1 MEGSCTVFKKYDTP
15 HKNQSQSLLEMMQKY
30 LSGFWPRKCIVYT
43 VYVKKP
49 DMNRCIWSNHNK
61 LSFYAEIQFFGGQWR
76 KLIGK
81 IQWRLIEG
89 ICKKKMKQ
97 WKGGSWDN
105 ETQKKM
111 KSLKGGWWRGWKGGW
126 WRGWKGGWWRGW
138 KGGWRNVLLLDGG
151 LLPSPHPHSSH
162 PPLETG
168 LKKILYTECSVQYS
182 INSWEVLILT
192 TGPPGTTG
200 TRALD

>member
-89 ICKKKMKQ
+89 ICKKKWSSGKGEVEIMKHRWR
-97 WKGGSWDN
+97 WKAGREDDEEAGREDDEEAGREDEEMCYYLMEDFCLHHTHTRLILHS
-105 ETQKKM
+105 
-111 KSLKGGWWRGWKGGW
+111 RPGWK
-126 WRGWKGGWWRGW
+126 RSYIL
-138 KGGWRNVLLLDGG
+138 NV
-151 LLPSPHPHSSH
+151 
-162 PPLETG
+162 
-168 LKKILYTECSVQYS
+168 VYS
-182 INSWEVLILT
+182 TV
-192 TGPPGTTG
+192 
-200 TRALD
+200 